1 MQKLKLFPSL
11 YFILDPSVCKK
22 QNPIK
27 IATEVL
33 KGGVK
38 LLQLRDKNNDIRTK
52 LQLAKKIQTLCK
64 SYNAIFIINDHL
76 DIALTLSTDGLHLGQ
91 TDFPFIEAK
100 QLLGPNKILG
110 TSNTTLQ
117 QAIESEKQG
126 SDYIAI
132 GSIYPTKTKK
142 NFELTGLLTLKEATK
157 IISKP
162 IAAIGG
168 INLKNITEVLIP
180 GVTFI
185 CISSAISLSNNPQ
198 KYTKQI
204 VSKINNYYTKD

>member
-1 MQKLKLFPSL
+1 LQKLKQFPSL
-11 YFILDPSVCKK
+11 YFILDPSVCKN
-22 QNPIK
+22 QNPLK
-27 IATEVL
+27 IAIEVL

-38 LLQLRDKNNDIRTK
+38 LLQLRDKNNDIRMK

-64 SYNAIFIINDHL
+64 SYNATFIMNDHL

-100 QLLGPNKILG
+100 RLLGPDKILG
-110 TSNTTLQ
+110 TSNVTLE

-142 NFELTGLLTLKEATK
+142 NIELTGILTLKKATK

-168 INLKNITEVLIP
+168 INLNNITEVLMTD
-180 GVTFI
+180 VSFI
-185 CISSAISLSNNPQ
+185 CISSAISLSDNPQ
-198 KYTKQI
+198 QYTKQI
-204 VSKINNYYTKD
+204 ISKINDYPN